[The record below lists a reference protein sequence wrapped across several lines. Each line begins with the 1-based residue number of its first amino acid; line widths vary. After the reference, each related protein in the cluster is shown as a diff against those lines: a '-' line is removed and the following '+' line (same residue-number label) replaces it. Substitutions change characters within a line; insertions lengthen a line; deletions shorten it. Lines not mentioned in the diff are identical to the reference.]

1 MARKG
6 MLMTVSLPPELYRK
20 ALGVARREIRS
31 KSELVREALREYVSR
46 RESVLAARR
55 ELTRAMDRAG
65 VKTLRDIERVVDAG
79 RS

>member
-1 MARKG
+1 MGRQSV
-6 MLMTVSLPPELYRK
+6 LMTVSLPPELYRK

-31 KSELVREALREYVSR
+31 KSDLVREALREYVNR
-46 RESVLAARR
+46 RESVMAARK

-65 VKTLRDIERVVDAG
+65 INTLRDIERMVDVV

>member
-1 MARKG
+1 MPRKSV
-6 MLMTVSLPPELYRK
+6 LMTVSLPPELYSK

-46 RESVLAARR
+46 RESAMAARK
-55 ELTRAMDRAG
+55 ELSRAMDRAG
-65 VKTLRDIERVVDAG
+65 VKTLRDIERLVDAR